1 MIDFL
6 EDVGISKNIIFIL
19 YNKFY
24 DNILYSINCNEEE
37 IKKIIPYLRS
47 IGIICI
53 DDLLINYINLF
64 LSNYKD
70 IKNMFNKCN
79 LEQMVKEI
87 NENVL
92 MSVKLIVPNKKLKE
106 QKLPEKKIEIKFGGN
121 VDKNNFEFIL
131 GEIKNMF
138 ELNEKDILLIKE
150 KLDLKI
156 TKLIKEKKIK
166 NLKEKMNKI
175 IKNFEFLINN
185 DEFDYLEYLINNENF
200 DESKLPKETGDKI
213 KLYKSKKLNIE
224 SLFCLHNIG
233 TNDDN
238 DCYDKQVCQEY
249 LLINLYEI
257 EHNK

>member
-92 MSVKLIVPNKKLKE
+92 
-106 QKLPEKKIEIKFGGN
+106 
-121 VDKNNFEFIL
+121 
-131 GEIKNMF
+131 
-138 ELNEKDILLIKE
+138 
-150 KLDLKI
+150 
-156 TKLIKEKKIK
+156 
-166 NLKEKMNKI
+166 
-175 IKNFEFLINN
+175 
-185 DEFDYLEYLINNENF
+185 
-200 DESKLPKETGDKI
+200 
-213 KLYKSKKLNIE
+213 NIE
-224 SLFCLHNIG
+224 KYHDLTSFN
-233 TNDDN
+233 N
-238 DCYDKQVCQEY
+238 
-249 LLINLYEI
+249 
-257 EHNK
+257 